1 MVKCIVVAVAALT
14 VSAAVVSAQTK
25 IEKGPIKQTSAANAK
40 QMFDT
45 YCAVCH
51 GKDAKGGGPA
61 AASLKKA
68 PADLTRISARN
79 GGSFP
84 DVKVKRFIEGLDQ
97 VDAHGTRDMPMWGEL
112 FRSLDGAGN
121 SGFAQI
127 RVQALND
134 YLKSLQQ

>member
-1 MVKCIVVAVAALT
+1 MIKRIAVAVAALT

-25 IEKGPIKQTSAANAK
+25 IEKGPIKQTPASNGK

-61 AASLKKA
+61 AAALKKA

-112 FRSLDGAGN
+112 FRSLDAGN

>member
-1 MVKCIVVAVAALT
+1 
-14 VSAAVVSAQTK
+14 
-25 IEKGPIKQTSAANAK
+25 
-40 QMFDT
+40 MFDT

-61 AASLKKA
+61 AAALKKA

-84 DVKVKRFIEGLDQ
+84 DVNVKRFIEGLDQ
-97 VDAHGTRDMPMWGEL
+97 VAAHGTRDMPMWGEL
-112 FRSLDGAGN
+112 FRSLDGASN